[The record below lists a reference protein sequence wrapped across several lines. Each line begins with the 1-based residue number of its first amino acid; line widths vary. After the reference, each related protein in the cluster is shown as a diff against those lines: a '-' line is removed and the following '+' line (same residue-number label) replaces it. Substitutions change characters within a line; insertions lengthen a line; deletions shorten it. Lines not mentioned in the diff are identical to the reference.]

1 MVYGCKRPVMKMAN
15 GGYLVGWGWAVVGC
29 RFYGITPRAEC
40 EGYQYSTFY
49 LELGG
54 YVVIGLN

>member
-1 MVYGCKRPVMKMAN
+1 MKMAN